1 MRTSCIFTEVRIE
14 ILKFVFTQFQFKIVD
29 GVLPNFNKASIDLRF
44 RKKWANLANV
54 LTVD

>member
-44 RKKWANLANV
+44 RKKWANV